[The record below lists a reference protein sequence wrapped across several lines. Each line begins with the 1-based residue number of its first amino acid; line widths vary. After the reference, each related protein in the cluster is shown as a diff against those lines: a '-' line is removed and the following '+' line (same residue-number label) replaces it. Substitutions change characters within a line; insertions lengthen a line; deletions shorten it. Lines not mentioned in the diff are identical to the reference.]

1 MSEIQVRITNDEEG
15 WELIADLDT
24 IPAPILKDWC

>member
-1 MSEIQVRITNDEEG
+1 MKVRITNDEEG

-24 IPAPILKDWC
+24 IPAPILEDWC

>member
-1 MSEIQVRITNDEEG
+1 MIKVRITNDEEG

-24 IPAPILKDWC
+24 IPTPILEDWC